1 MRKKNYRFNFNC
13 SKDQLIIELDKLKV
27 VNTDKSTN
35 TDLLCRS
42 INNEIKFMLYTNKVP
57 GMMSG
62 YNVPKQVFNDYVFKG
77 EIFENDESMS
87 YILGSFESS
96 LFVKFFIILGLI
108 LSFMFLT
115 MTFGLIIVPIVF
127 LWEINRSRK
136 VMNNRLLNKIMKFE
150 EEINNKY

>member
-1 MRKKNYRFNFNC
+1 MRKKIYRFNFNC

-42 INNEIKFMLYTNKVP
+42 INDEIKFMLYTNKVP
-57 GMMSG
+57 GMMPD
-62 YNVPKQVFNDYVFKG
+62 YKVPKQVFNDYVFKG

-96 LFVKFFIILGLI
+96 LFVKFFIISVLI

-115 MTFGLIIVPIVF
+115 MTSGLIIVPIVF

-136 VMNNRLLNKIMKFE
+136 VMNNRLLHKIMKFE
-150 EEINNKY
+150 EKINNKY

>member
-1 MRKKNYRFNFNC
+1 MRKKIYRFNFNC
-13 SKDQLIIELDKLKV
+13 SKHQLIIELDKLKV

-57 GMMSG
+57 GMMPD
-62 YNVPKQVFNDYVFKG
+62 YKVPKQVFNDYVFKG
-77 EIFENDESMS
+77 EIFENDESRS

-96 LFVKFFIILGLI
+96 LFVKFFIILGLV

-115 MTFGLIIVPIVF
+115 MTLGLIIVPIVF
-127 LWEINRSRK
+127 LWEMNYIKK
-136 VMNNRLLNKIMKFE
+136 VMNNRLLHKIMKFE
-150 EEINNKY
+150 EKINNKY

>member
-1 MRKKNYRFNFNC
+1 MRKKIYRFNFNC
-13 SKDQLIIELDKLKV
+13 SKNQLIIELDKLKV
-27 VNTDKSTN
+27 VNTNKSTH
-35 TDLLCRS
+35 TDLLCRN

-96 LFVKFFIILGLI
+96 LFVKFFIILGLV

-115 MTFGLIIVPIVF
+115 MTLGLIIVPIVF
-127 LWEINRSRK
+127 FWEMNYIK
-136 VMNNRLLNKIMKFE
+136 TVMNNRLLHKIMKFE
-150 EEINNKY
+150 EKINNKY

>member
-1 MRKKNYRFNFNC
+1 MRKKIYRFNFNC
-13 SKDQLIIELDKLKV
+13 SKNQLIIELDKLKV
-27 VNTDKSTN
+27 VNTNKSTH
-35 TDLLCRS
+35 TDLLCRN

-77 EIFENDESMS
+77 EIFEDNESMS

-96 LFVKFFIILGLI
+96 LFVKFFIILGLA

-115 MTFGLIIVPIVF
+115 MTLGFIIVPIVF
-127 LWEINRSRK
+127 LWGMLAIQKHNKNSWGC
-136 VMNNRLLNKIMKFE
+136 VLLFLLIWNAF
-150 EEINNKY
+150 

>member
-57 GMMSG
+57 GMMPD
-62 YNVPKQVFNDYVFKG
+62 YKVPKQVFNDYVFKG

-108 LSFMFLT
+108 TFLQD
-115 MTFGLIIVPIVF
+115 VAA
-127 LWEINRSRK
+127 
-136 VMNNRLLNKIMKFE
+136 
-150 EEINNKY
+150 

>member
-1 MRKKNYRFNFNC
+1 MRKKIYRFNFNC

-42 INNEIKFMLYTNKVP
+42 INDEIKFMLYTNKVP
-57 GMMSG
+57 GMMPD
-62 YNVPKQVFNDYVFKG
+62 YKVPKQVFNDYVFKG

-96 LFVKFFIILGLI
+96 LFVKFFIISVLI

-136 VMNNRLLNKIMKFE
+136 VMNNRLLHKIMKFE
-150 EEINNKY
+150 EKINNKY

>member
-57 GMMSG
+57 GMMPD
-62 YNVPKQVFNDYVFKG
+62 YKVPKQVFNDYVFKG

>member
-1 MRKKNYRFNFNC
+1 
-13 SKDQLIIELDKLKV
+13 
-27 VNTDKSTN
+27 
-35 TDLLCRS
+35 
-42 INNEIKFMLYTNKVP
+42 
-57 GMMSG
+57 MMPD
-62 YNVPKQVFNDYVFKG
+62 YKVPKQVFNDYVFKG

>member
-1 MRKKNYRFNFNC
+1 MRKKIYRFNFNC

-57 GMMSG
+57 GMMPD
-62 YNVPKQVFNDYVFKG
+62 YKVPKQVFNDYVFKG

-96 LFVKFFIILGLI
+96 LFVKFFIISVLI

-136 VMNNRLLNKIMKFE
+136 VMNNRLLHKIMKFE
-150 EEINNKY
+150 EKINNKY

>member
-1 MRKKNYRFNFNC
+1 
-13 SKDQLIIELDKLKV
+13 
-27 VNTDKSTN
+27 
-35 TDLLCRS
+35 
-42 INNEIKFMLYTNKVP
+42 MLYTNKVP

-96 LFVKFFIILGLI
+96 LFVKFFIILGLV

-115 MTFGLIIVPIVF
+115 MTLGLIIVPIVF
-127 LWEINRSRK
+127 LWGMNYIKK
-136 VMNNRLLNKIMKFE
+136 VMNNRLLHKIMKFE
-150 EEINNKY
+150 EKINNKY

>member
-57 GMMSG
+57 GMMPD
-62 YNVPKQVFNDYVFKG
+62 YKVPKQVFNDYVFKG

-96 LFVKFFIILGLI
+96 LFVKFFIILGLV